1 LIAGA
6 STALSVGSGYLM
18 SECSEA
24 ARQCSADVARAD
36 DADLHDPSPSIDYC
50 NHSIVEFNPT
60 TVQGCGFRPIE

>member
-1 LIAGA
+1 
-6 STALSVGSGYLM
+6 M

-36 DADLHDPSPSIDYC
+36 DADLHDPSPSIEYC

-60 TVQGCGFRPIE
+60 TVQGRGFRPIE